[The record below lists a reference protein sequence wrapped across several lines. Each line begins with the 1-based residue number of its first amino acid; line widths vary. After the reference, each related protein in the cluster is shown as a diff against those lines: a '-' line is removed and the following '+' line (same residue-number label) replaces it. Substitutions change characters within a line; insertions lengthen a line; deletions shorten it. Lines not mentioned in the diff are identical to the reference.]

1 MQDAAYKAATVEET
15 QEVEKM
21 GEQIDMCVSLV
32 GSSLNVLMRAL
43 EDFEH
48 WRDMVT
54 SQHVLPTNVLSYLT
68 VIASQVCTPT
78 PLFQVA
84 VGVLNRVLNGLVQLM
99 RYPFTPLPA
108 GMTRPSSENMKHTT
122 CMSNLSLP
130 SIQYPFTPRRQ
141 VSVH

>member
-1 MQDAAYKAATVEET
+1 
-15 QEVEKM
+15 M

-68 VIASQVCTPT
+68 VIASQGSQRPRPIDEISLYSFTCWHDPSELRKYETYHMYVEPELTLYPVSLYPQEAGFRALSSCRM
-78 PLFQVA
+78 
-84 VGVLNRVLNGLVQLM
+84 VLRG
-99 RYPFTPLPA
+99 
-108 GMTRPSSENMKHTT
+108 KTT
-122 CMSNLSLP
+122 LAERIADLRNACSAAAPKKL
-130 SIQYPFTPRRQ
+130 IR
-141 VSVH
+141 